1 MKKLAATL
9 ATFALIAFPQSG
21 IANGFVTNTAGAKI
35 FIFTGLSP
43 DQSIPIKIVG
53 WPRDKA
59 TVPNACGLT
68 VVAPSTGATILQ
80 IATASSMINVASLPV
95 QTVPTCSAGV
105 LAEPRTANFKTST
118 GSVVLVG
125 QAAGSIRIIQD
136 ITRNIKS
143 NGCGIARLSPP
154 KQTFAGN
161 WWLEG
166 TSFIVG
172 GQTLYSDDL
181 LGTPEQSICK
191 TVGGQKVKYVPLN
204 PAS

>member
-1 MKKLAATL
+1 MKKLIAAIL
-9 ATFALIAFPQSG
+9 SIAAIALPQSA
-21 IANGFVTNTAGAKI
+21 IANGHITNTAGTKI
-35 FIFTGLSP
+35 FVFTGLTP
-43 DQSIPIKIVG
+43 DQSVPVRIVG

-68 VVAPSTGATILQ
+68 IIAPSTGATILQ
-80 IATASSMINVASLPV
+80 IATASSMIDVASLPV
-95 QTVPTCSAGV
+95 QTVPTCSAGT

-172 GQTLYSDDL
+172 GQTLYSDDM
-181 LGTPEQSICK
+181 LGTPETSICK
-191 TVGGQKVKYVPLN
+191 TVGTQKVKYVPLV
-204 PAS
+204 P